1 MNRFDTYDQF
11 LNETIDPLKFL
22 TQEQVDWCDKHIK
35 GSWEVNSQGEVTVS
49 GNLEFKDRSFDRFP
63 VQFANVK
70 GDFDCS
76 YCELTSLKGA
86 PREVSGNFICYSCP
100 NLVSL
105 GGAPTKVEGSFE
117 CMSCFK
123 LTSLKGAP
131 KEVGGKFNCRHC
143 YNLTSLKGAPQEVK
157 GDFDCSVCSS
167 LVSLEG
173 VPQRVGGDFYRQN
186 CPKLPEWE
194 TDLMDDYKEKRRT
207 WEEAWKILH
216 KEAYRKAAQT
226 GLI

>member
-1 MNRFDTYDQF
+1 MNRFNTYEEF
-11 LNETIDPLKFL
+11 LNESLDPLIHL
-22 TQEQVDWCDKHIK
+22 TQKQVDWCDKHID
-35 GSWEVNSQGEVTVS
+35 GEWSVNSKGEVTVRK
-49 GNLEFKDRSFDRFP
+49 NLDFKDKSFDRFP
-63 VQFANVK
+63 VQFAPVN
-70 GDFDCS
+70 GSFYCR

-86 PREVSGNFICYSCP
+86 PREVSGNFICYKCP

-105 GGAPTKVEGSFE
+105 EGAPTKVEGSFE

-173 VPQRVGGDFYRQN
+173 APQSVGGGFICDG
-186 CPKLPEWE
+186 CPKLPDWE
-194 TDLMDDYKEKRRT
+194 TDLIADYNEKRRT
-207 WEEAWKILH
+207 WEEVWKILH
-216 KEAYRKAAQT
+216 KETYRKAAQT